1 MARKSKTTIKAN
13 NGKTYQYQRITRK
26 VGMKRNKRGE
36 LVPEY
41 KQFLGRTKAE
51 AEAKYQDYISKSALS
66 RDKTFGE
73 LIDWW
78 QENIYSKSTL
88 SRGSKALHTSAFR
101 RIFADASVLGEN
113 IADVKGA
120 DLQTVFSNCGKGGST
135 QRHCRS
141 FLHRFFL
148 YAVSQGIVST
158 DATQALVTDEP
169 KRKRKDQSI
178 EVFSEDELKC
188 FLNDTPLEHRL
199 RLLIVL
205 AIYTGARIGELLA
218 LTYDDI
224 QEDQVIINKSLK
236 EISMNGSTVV
246 EVEKTKTASSVR
258 AIPIE
263 KKIVIDA
270 IRAHKDWHLRE
281 MLKNGYRTDFVFTTA
296 SGNLYFISTIRTA
309 YYRLC
314 KHIGIEKRG
323 FHCFRHTFGTRLAS
337 NGVPIATVSKLM
349 GHTSVSVTAKYYVNI
364 SDEEKRIAITALAL

>member
-1 MARKSKTTIKAN
+1 MARKSNTTVKAN
-13 NGKTYQYQRITRK
+13 GKEYQYQRITRK

-51 AEAKYQDYISKSALS
+51 AEAKYQAYISKSALS
-66 RDKTFGE
+66 RDKSLGE

-78 QENIYSKSTL
+78 QENIYAKSTL
-88 SRGSKALHTSAFR
+88 SKGTQALHTDAYKN
-101 RIFADASVLGEN
+101 IFANSSVLGEN

-141 FLHRFFL
+141 FLHRFYK
-148 YAVSQGIVST
+148 YALSQGIVST
-158 DATQALVTDEP
+158 DATQALVLDEP
-169 KRKRKDQSI
+169 KHKRKNQSI

-188 FLNDTPLEHRL
+188 FLNNTPEEHRL

-205 AIYTGARIGELLA
+205 AIFTGARIGELLC

-236 EISMNGSTVV
+236 EITVDGNTFI

-258 AIPIE
+258 SIPIE
-263 KKIVIDA
+263 KKIVTEA
-270 IRAHKDWHLRE
+270 IREHKRWHRRE
-281 MLKNGYRTDFVFTTA
+281 MLKNNYRTDYVFTTA
-296 SGNLYFISTIRTA
+296 SGKLYFISTVRTA

-314 KHIGIEKRG
+314 KQLGIEKRG

-349 GHTSVSVTAKYYVNI
+349 GHTSVSVTAKYYINI
-364 SDEEKRIAITALAL
+364 SDEEKRAAVTALAL